1 MNLKIR
7 LFKQAIVN
15 FIEGSD
21 LPIEVQRLILG
32 EIYSEVEKQS
42 NATIGIEL
50 ANESE
55 GGDKDAE
62 SIQQNQLGELPE

>member
-32 EIYSEVEKQS
+32 EIYNEVEKQS
-42 NATIGIEL
+42 NETISIEL

-55 GGDKDAE
+55 GGECDAE
-62 SIQQNQLGELPE
+62 NIQQNQLGELPE